1 MTKTAWGCPAAITN
15 DLPSVVCWVSQMAS
29 SFISHFFL
37 LRQRKSNQKEGDPG
51 LPPLRGPLDQP
62 QASGAAQLDLAGR
75 TPRAPLRDSN
85 ITSDLAEVLF
95 QPSRMASCFISA
107 RLNLRSPA
115 ADRGGAQGKKSK
127 TPKTP
132 RGHFVSTLLSD

>member
-1 MTKTAWGCPAAITN
+1 MPAKPNNKFKVNTAGGSPAAITN

-37 LRQRKSNQKEGDPG
+37 LRQRKSNQRKGDPG
-51 LPPLRGPLDQP
+51 LPPLRGSLDQS

-85 ITSDLAEVLF
+85 
-95 QPSRMASCFISA
+95 SA
-107 RLNLRSPA
+107 RLNLRFLAS
-115 ADRGGAQGKKSK
+115 DRGGAQGMKSEKQNQKKVG
-127 TPKTP
+127 TMCPP
-132 RGHFVSTLLSD
+132 FAIIHD